1 MPTTDGP
8 IPLAPPD
15 GLPSAELIGQLAN
28 RAYRALPEG
37 EPGDTAK
44 RAFNELADRCPGP
57 FLLRQLMQASASGNG
72 QAAAP
77 VSAAPTPALLEGL
90 PHLESPAYS
99 FLAGSPL
106 GAAPAPPLLP
116 GVRPDFPALHQRVN
130 GSPLVWLDNAAT
142 THKPQAV
149 IDAVSHFY
157 ARDNSNVHRGA
168 HALAVRATEAYE
180 GAREKVASFLGA
192 ASAEEI
198 VWVRGATEG
207 INLVAQAYGRRF
219 VAPGDEVIVSTL
231 EHHSNIVPWQMLCE
245 ATGSTL
251 KVIPITDDGE
261 LLLDAYAAL
270 LGARTRIVAITA
282 VSNVLGTVVP
292 LRPVVEMAHAA
303 GARVVVDGAQEV
315 QHLPVDVAALD
326 ADFYVFSGHK
336 IFGPTGIGALYG
348 KRELLEQAPPW
359 QGGGSM
365 IDRVTFEKTTY
376 ATVPAKFEAGT
387 GHLAGA
393 IGLAAAIDYVRG
405 VGLEAIAAHEQ
416 RLVAHGTEALASVP
430 GLRLLGGGLH
440 RTSMLTFVIPGVPAE
455 RIGAFLDREG
465 IAVRAGHHCAQP
477 LLQRLGL
484 TAAVRASVA
493 LYNTLEEIDAL
504 ASALHRGVRRSWE

>member
-1 MPTTDGP
+1 MPTTDGL
-8 IPLAPPD
+8 IPPAPPD

-28 RAYRALPEG
+28 QAYRAMPEA
-37 EPGDTAK
+37 EPGDTA
-44 RAFNELADRCPGP
+44 RRTFDELAPAVP
-57 FLLRQLMQASASGNG
+57 THMLPASLL
-72 QAAAP
+72 
-77 VSAAPTPALLEGL
+77 
-90 PHLESPAYS
+90 HLESPAYS

-106 GAAPAPPLLP
+106 EASPGSEMRLAGGGLP
-116 GVRPDFPALHQRVN
+116 GVRADFPALHQHVN
-130 GSPLVWLDNAAT
+130 GNPLVWLDNAAT
-142 THKPQAV
+142 THKPQTV
-149 IDAVSHFY
+149 IDVVSHFY
-157 ARDNSNVHRGA
+157 ARDNSNVHRAA
-168 HALAVRATEAYE
+168 HALAGRATEAYE
-180 GAREKVASFLGA
+180 RARGTVASFLGA
-192 ASAEEI
+192 ASADQI

-207 INLVAQAYGRRF
+207 INLVAQSYGRR
-219 VAPGDEVIVSTL
+219 VVGPGDEIIVSTL

-251 KVIPITDDGE
+251 RVIPITDDGE

-270 LGARTRIVAITA
+270 LSARTRIVAVTA

-292 LRPVVEMAHAA
+292 LPQVVAMAHAA
-303 GARVVVDGAQEV
+303 GARVLVDGAQAV
-315 QHLPVDVAALD
+315 QHMPVDVTAVD
-326 ADFYVFSGHK
+326 ADFYVLSGHK
-336 IFGPTGIGALYG
+336 LFGPTGIGALYG
-348 KRELLEQAPPW
+348 KRELLEQMPPW

-376 ATVPAKFEAGT
+376 AKVPAKFEAGT

-393 IGLAAAIDYVRG
+393 VGLAAAIEYVRA

-416 RLVAHGTEALASVP
+416 QLVAHGAEALASVP
-430 GLRLLGGGLH
+430 GLRLLAGGLH
-440 RTSMLTFVIPGVPAE
+440 ATSMLPFVIPGVAPE
-455 RIGAFLDREG
+455 RIGAFLDRQG

-493 LYNTLEEIDAL
+493 LYNTLEDVDAL